1 VKKLSKVT
9 KIPANIVHDRKMKVE
24 RFFPFFIH
32 RIQKKLVQL
41 HIKIHE
47 IFRNKRKHEENR

>member
-1 VKKLSKVT
+1 VT

-32 RIQKKLVQL
+32 RIQKQLVQL